1 VTFPLYDRTNCL
13 KTGVADLCLC
23 CVFSTFLHLIPWS
36 YSVKIRGG
44 VVLCCSW
51 EYHTKSQFLLFL
63 SKANVLFVSA
73 ASESPPSLPSLIR
86 VSVIQLK
93 SQLRVVWCASFPLLF
108 PCQVLVPRE
117 SLLTRENDELS
128 CAEAENLKLRGE
140 SKCCQLVV
148 TIYPPLSHPLPL
160 PLGDLQEINA
170 RAW

>member
-1 VTFPLYDRTNCL
+1 VVEFPLL
-13 KTGVADLCLC
+13 FMGV
-23 CVFSTFLHLIPWS
+23 SHQISIPLIPFQS
-36 YSVKIRGG
+36 Q
-44 VVLCCSW
+44 CS
-51 EYHTKSQFLLFL
+51 LR
-63 SKANVLFVSA
+63 VA

-86 VSVIQLK
+86 VSELTQLIQLK